1 MLTATELEYCK
12 MYLTKARDEGYKY
25 YVVQTVTESG
35 SDYDVC
41 IYLSRDKI
49 VCSSPTTF
57 SISDSKKV
65 LLDSSSGTY
74 NGSGSRFSIGTFS
87 GVLSVNKW
95 EFCYTN
101 AELQGGTLLPDIN
114 DLGGNANVN
123 FQAVG
128 LLVACVFCLL
138 IGFRIFR

>member
-1 MLTATELEYCK
+1 MMSVSICQGIKL
-12 MYLTKARDEGYKY
+12 
-25 YVVQTVTESG
+25 YVVRPLRFLFR
-35 SDYDVC
+35 
-41 IYLSRDKI
+41 IL
-49 VCSSPTTF
+49 
-57 SISDSKKV
+57 KKFC
-65 LLDSSSGTY
+65 SSGTY
-74 NGSGSRFSIGTFS
+74 NGSGSRFSIDTFS
-87 GVLSVNKW
+87 GVLSVNQW